1 MGPFP
6 STSIFDTFN
15 RANEDPLATASGGGT
30 WATLPGAGG
39 FGVTTL
45 EVISN
50 QCAGNG
56 GVGANMYLV
65 GADSAD
71 CELWATVPTLGADGG
86 IVDLYAR
93 GKDIGSITTLDAYT
107 VRWTKASGT
116 DAIIVTRVDNL
127 AATTIA
133 TFNQEVSAGDSFG
146 MRIIGSV
153 IEVFYK
159 ASAGS
164 WTSLGTVTDAT
175 YGAGGVKL
183 MTISGTTIRVDDIG
197 GGNYTLLPFPLSV
210 SGTLTS
216 SGALSKRDDK
226 TLAGSLTPSGA
237 ISKRVNKVYSGTLTS
252 SGALSKRDDKTLAG
266 SLTPSGA
273 ISKRVNKVYS
283 GTLAS
288 SGLLIKQINKV
299 FSGTLT
305 SIGSFVKQSNKL
317 MAGTLTSAGL
327 LQKQVDKLLSGTLTS
342 SGTLANIKTALLTIG
357 GTLGIGGVLN
367 NQANKV
373 MIGTLSSVGGLAKQ
387 VNKLFSGT
395 LTSSGVLSNIKTV
408 VLNIGGTLGSSGALS
423 KQVQKNVSGNL
434 TPVGGLSK
442 QINKWFSGILS
453 SIGTFVGVKTGGVT
467 VLAGFDVVDTRR
479 NPVSF
484 APLARPLVY
493 DTTQNDV
500 HYDQKHIKTQLVQT
514 RSLTIYGD

>member
-210 SGTLTS
+210 
-216 SGALSKRDDK
+216 
-226 TLAGSLTPSGA
+226 
-237 ISKRVNKVYSGTLTS
+237 SGTLTS